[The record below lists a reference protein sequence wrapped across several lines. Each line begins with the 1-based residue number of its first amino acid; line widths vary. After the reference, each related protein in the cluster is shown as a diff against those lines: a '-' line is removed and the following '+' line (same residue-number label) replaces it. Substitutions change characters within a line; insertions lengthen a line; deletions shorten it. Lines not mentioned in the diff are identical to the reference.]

1 MSDPVRKSSR
11 NRCTYEITR
20 MRHITL
26 LILLC
31 LFPFKTNL
39 AALGQQA
46 AVSSD
51 LEFRSSNPQ
60 LNESFL
66 WAKQQALA
74 YVRPATSPIGQW
86 YEAALPG
93 RNAFCMRD
101 VSHQTTGAA
110 ALGLNQANHN
120 MLTRFANA
128 IASSRDWAGY
138 WEIDEEGKPST
149 ADYVS
154 DSDFWYNLPSNFDV
168 LDAIVRMWRWTG
180 DDSYR
185 DDPRMQF
192 FFRKTM
198 TDYIQQWQLNPDSI
212 LNRPRIANKR
222 LREGKFVA
230 SRGIPS
236 YSEGTSDFI
245 LGSDL
250 LAAEYRAMRSYQEI
264 AATAQDK
271 QLAEHLQPLA
281 DQIQRILEA
290 PAWSNT
296 GDHFN
301 GMIQKNRI
309 GFGSGDAMV
318 LYFDAARNSVH
329 IAGALAYVSNPAYW
343 KNVNIEEESYLPALL
358 FRYGQ
363 VDAAYQVLLDLSAE
377 NKARRE
383 YPEVSFSVI
392 AAIVTGVMGVD
403 PSHPGAPYD
412 VRTLP
417 QPMTKNADLSLA
429 SLQIKGNLLD
439 ITDHG
444 EASTQIVNRS
454 GPTIRW
460 KAAFK
465 GNLDKIY
472 VNGRPMRP
480 EHGTMFGKAPIS
492 WIITSV
498 EPGSFVIVSRERST
512 TRMHH

>member
-1 MSDPVRKSSR
+1 VRKSSR

-20 MRHITL
+20 IAL
-26 LILLC
+26 VVFLC
-31 LFPFKTNL
+31 LFPCKTNL

-51 LEFRSSNPQ
+51 LEFHSSNPQ
-60 LNESFL
+60 LNRSFL

-74 YVRPATSPIGQW
+74 YVRPAASPIGQW

-168 LDAIVRMWRWTG
+168 LNAIVRMWRWTG

-185 DDPRMQF
+185 NDPRMQF

-212 LNRPRIANKR
+212 LNRPRIANQR

-236 YSEGTSDFI
+236 YTEGTSDFI

-250 LAAEYRAMRSYQEI
+250 LAAEYRAMRSYNEI
-264 AATAQDK
+264 ASTAEDRH
-271 QLAEHLQPLA
+271 LAERLQSLA

-290 PAWSNT
+290 AAWSDT
-296 GDHFN
+296 GNHFN
-301 GMIQKNRI
+301 GIIRRDRS

-318 LYFDAARNSVH
+318 LYFDAAGNPSH
-329 IAGALAYVSNPAYW
+329 IAGALAYVSNTTYW
-343 KNVNIEEESYLPALL
+343 KKVNIEEESYLPALL

-363 VDAAYQVLLDLSAE
+363 VNAAYQVLLDLSAE

-383 YPEVSFSVI
+383 YPEVSFAVI
-392 AAIVTGVMGVD
+392 AAIVTGAMGVE
-403 PSHPGAPYD
+403 PSHPGDPFD
-412 VRTLP
+412 VRTLS
-417 QPMTKNADLSLA
+417 QPITKNADLSLA
-429 SLQIKGNLLD
+429 SLHIKGNLLD

-444 EASTQIVNRS
+444 EVSMQMVNRG
-454 GPTIRW
+454 GPTVRW

-465 GNLDKIY
+465 GNLDRIY
-472 VNGRPMRP
+472 VNGRPKRP
-480 EHGTMFGKAPIS
+480 EHGTMFGEAPIS

-498 EPGSFVIVSRERST
+498 EPRSSVIVSRKESTARS
-512 TRMHH
+512 HD